1 MSASLPAPAS
11 RPLEDAADDGDA
23 LPRRVLLLGGERVL
37 SDLLNPPPHWIVA
50 SVHQPGR
57 DSLVRTAQE
66 QAVEAFVLLAE
77 ADQVDGWLDAI
88 EAAGEA
94 FRTSPAVDAPGA
106 LPGLAVVP
114 DAPAL
119 PPAVQQ
125 RALALGVQLILEA
138 MLPAEALR
146 RQLRWAVW
154 QAGRFAAVRAQ
165 LDDRKW
171 TERAKGLLMSARD
184 LDEDSAFRLLRETAM
199 HAHLRLG
206 EVARSVVQ
214 SAQLAEAVNLAGQ
227 QRMLSQRLVKLMAQR
242 AAGIEAKRAKTLQDE
257 SCARV
262 ASNLSR
268 LPALLPALLSPMSP
282 PMSPAP
288 TAAMSPSM
296 STAPGPSS
304 SAAQESVS
312 SRAALQV
319 DPVIDAWRRLEPLLA
334 GKPTAE
340 ALLAADAAAEDLR
353 AHSDALA
360 SAIAA
365 CGGGKP
371 LHVVNLCGRQRMLSQ
386 QLAKE
391 ALLADLLPSR
401 NPAVL
406 LDSLDR
412 FAAGLAELESS
423 PLSSDAIRALLAEVG
438 AEWLRLMRSLRD
450 AHGREAAAGLARS
463 SEILLD
469 RLDLL
474 TAHYQQS
481 LQIILG

>member
-11 RPLEDAADDGDA
+11 RPLDDADDDGDA
-23 LPRRVLLLGGERVL
+23 LPRRVLLLGGERVP
-37 SDLLNPPPHWIVA
+37 SGLLAPPPHWIVA

-57 DSLVRTAQE
+57 DSLVRAAQE

-94 FRTSPAVDAPGA
+94 FRRSPAVDAPGA

-119 PPAVQQ
+119 PPPVQQ

-262 ASNLSR
+262 AGNLSR
-268 LPALLPALLSPMSP
+268 LPALLPALLP

-288 TAAMSPSM
+288 SAAMSP
-296 STAPGPSS
+296 APGPSS
-304 SAAQESVS
+304 SAAPESVS

>member
-11 RPLEDAADDGDA
+11 RPLDDAADDGDA
-23 LPRRVLLLGGERVL
+23 LPRRVLLLGGERVP
-37 SDLLNPPPHWIVA
+37 SGLLAPPPHWIVA

-57 DSLVRTAQE
+57 DSLVRAAQE
-66 QAVEAFVLLAE
+66 QAVEAFVLLAD

-94 FRTSPAVDAPGA
+94 FRASPAVDAPGA

-119 PPAVQQ
+119 PPPVQQ

-184 LDEDSAFRLLRETAM
+184 LDEESAFRLLRETAM

-268 LPALLPALLSPMSP
+268 LPALLPPMS
-282 PMSPAP
+282 
-288 TAAMSPSM
+288 TASMSPSM
-296 STAPGPSS
+296 SPAPGPSS
-304 SAAQESVS
+304 SAAPESVS

>member
-11 RPLEDAADDGDA
+11 RPLDDAADDGDA
-23 LPRRVLLLGGERVL
+23 LPRRVLLLGGERVP
-37 SDLLNPPPHWIVA
+37 SDLLAPPPHWIVA

-57 DSLVRTAQE
+57 DSLVRAAQE
-66 QAVEAFVLLAE
+66 QAVEAFVLLAD

-94 FRTSPAVDAPGA
+94 FRRSPAVDAPGA

-268 LPALLPALLSPMSP
+268 LPALLPALLSPISP
-282 PMSPAP
+282 PMS

-296 STAPGPSS
+296 SPAPGPSS
-304 SAAQESVS
+304 STAPESVS

>member
-11 RPLEDAADDGDA
+11 RPLDDAADDGDA
-23 LPRRVLLLGGERVL
+23 LPRRVLLLGGERVP
-37 SDLLNPPPHWIVA
+37 SGLLAPPPHWIVA

-57 DSLVRTAQE
+57 DSLVRAAQE
-66 QAVEAFVLLAE
+66 QAVEAFVLLAD

-94 FRTSPAVDAPGA
+94 FRRSPAVDAPGA

-119 PPAVQQ
+119 PPPVQQ

-268 LPALLPALLSPMSP
+268 LPALLPALLP
-282 PMSPAP
+282 PVPPAP
-288 TAAMSPSM
+288 TAAMSPST
-296 STAPGPSS
+296 SSAPGPSS
-304 SAAQESVS
+304 SAAPESAS

>member
-11 RPLEDAADDGDA
+11 RPLDDAADDGDA
-23 LPRRVLLLGGERVL
+23 LPRRVLLLGGDRVPT
-37 SDLLNPPPHWIVA
+37 DLLDPPPHWIVA

-57 DSLVRTAQE
+57 DSLVRAAQE
-66 QAVEAFVLLAE
+66 QAVEAFVLLAD

-94 FRTSPAVDAPGA
+94 FRRSPAVDAPGA

-119 PPAVQQ
+119 PPPVQQ

-268 LPALLPALLSPMSP
+268 LPALLPALLP

-288 TAAMSPSM
+288 TAAMSPST
-296 STAPGPSS
+296 SSAPGPSS
-304 SAAQESVS
+304 SAAPESVS

>member
-11 RPLEDAADDGDA
+11 RPLDDAADDGDA
-23 LPRRVLLLGGERVL
+23 LPRRVLLLGGERVP
-37 SDLLNPPPHWIVA
+37 SDLLAPPPHWIVA

-57 DSLVRTAQE
+57 DSLVRAAQE
-66 QAVEAFVLLAE
+66 QAVEAFVLLAD

-94 FRTSPAVDAPGA
+94 FRRSPAVDAPGA

-268 LPALLPALLSPMSP
+268 LPALLPALLP

-288 TAAMSPSM
+288 SAAMSPST
-296 STAPGPSS
+296 SSAPGPSS
-304 SAAQESVS
+304 SAAPESVS

>member
-23 LPRRVLLLGGERVL
+23 LPRRVLLLGGERVP
-37 SDLLNPPPHWIVA
+37 SDLLDPPPHWIVA

-57 DSLVRTAQE
+57 DSLVRAAQE

-296 STAPGPSS
+296 SHAPGPSS
-304 SAAQESVS
+304 SAAPESVS

>member
-1 MSASLPAPAS
+1 
-11 RPLEDAADDGDA
+11 
-23 LPRRVLLLGGERVL
+23 
-37 SDLLNPPPHWIVA
+37 
-50 SVHQPGR
+50 
-57 DSLVRTAQE
+57 
-66 QAVEAFVLLAE
+66 
-77 ADQVDGWLDAI
+77 
-88 EAAGEA
+88 
-94 FRTSPAVDAPGA
+94 
-106 LPGLAVVP
+106 
-114 DAPAL
+114 
-119 PPAVQQ
+119 
-125 RALALGVQLILEA
+125 
-138 MLPAEALR
+138 
-146 RQLRWAVW
+146 
-154 QAGRFAAVRAQ
+154 
-165 LDDRKW
+165 
-171 TERAKGLLMSARD
+171 
-184 LDEDSAFRLLRETAM
+184 
-199 HAHLRLG
+199 
-206 EVARSVVQ
+206 
-214 SAQLAEAVNLAGQ
+214 
-227 QRMLSQRLVKLMAQR
+227 MLSQRLVKLMAQR
-242 AAGIEAKRAKTLQDE
+242 AAGIEAKRAKALQDE

-268 LPALLPALLSPMSP
+268 LPALLPALLP

-288 TAAMSPSM
+288 SAAMSPST
-296 STAPGPSS
+296 SSAPGPSS
-304 SAAQESVS
+304 SAAPESVS

>member
-11 RPLEDAADDGDA
+11 RPLDDAADDGDA
-23 LPRRVLLLGGERVL
+23 LPRRVLLLGGERVP
-37 SDLLNPPPHWIVA
+37 SGLLAPPPHWIVA

-57 DSLVRTAQE
+57 DSLVRAAQE
-66 QAVEAFVLLAE
+66 QAVEAFVLLAD

-94 FRTSPAVDAPGA
+94 FRASPAVDAPGA

-119 PPAVQQ
+119 PPPVQQ

-268 LPALLPALLSPMSP
+268 LPALLPPMS
-282 PMSPAP
+282 
-288 TAAMSPSM
+288 TASMSPSM
-296 STAPGPSS
+296 SPAPGPSS
-304 SAAQESVS
+304 SAAPESVS